1 MTLPERFTRDKDGVV
16 EENLDYLVRFALF
29 RVGEKS
35 LAEDIVH
42 DAVVRFLDRCPRG
55 LEAVRMRAY
64 LFRIVYNLCMTAQ
77 VADRRR
83 SLREVSLD
91 SVERAVA
98 DDDDDSLDE
107 EEARRLNRMLDGLP
121 EKEKEVVRMRAMD
134 GLSFVEISEI
144 LSLPQSTLKSRYKSG
159 LDRLR
164 TLFCN
169 NKPL

>member
-55 LEAVRMRAY
+55 LEAARMRAY

-77 VADRRR
+77 AADRRR

-91 SVERAVA
+91 SAERAVA
-98 DDDDDSLDE
+98 DDDDSLDE

-164 TLFCN
+164 ILYCN

>member
-55 LEAVRMRAY
+55 LEAARMRAY

-77 VADRRR
+77 AADRRR

-91 SVERAVA
+91 SVDRAA
-98 DDDDDSLDE
+98 GDDDSIDE

-164 TLFCN
+164 ILYCN